1 MLKRS
6 GFGVFRPL
14 LPGGAFGITALAALR
29 FILLVLVLLA
39 LTAGLVP
46 DEAWAAKKPAPKQ
59 AAGKL
64 ITVEVEGYAPIVD
77 GAKNKAREDAK
88 RSVMREALEKALGA
102 YVTGITEMKDFEVV
116 KDKVFSQSQGIV
128 KRMDILRE
136 WEDSDGVLHLSAV
149 CDVAEAA
156 LDGVLGPAVIDA
168 LGNPRIMVLLDERIG
183 DKPSFLSTAE
193 SEVLRVFE
201 KAGYLLVDPTQ
212 AGTLKDIDLAAARS
226 ANDPEKLREIARDFQ
241 ADVLIYGKAYAS
253 AYADQKISGVRIYGV
268 RSTVQLK
275 AVLSASA
282 YQLGSDTYEEKQK
295 GTSLE
300 DGAVKGLKPGASRAG
315 KSLVN
320 KIAYALISGSAG
332 GIPGRTVKI
341 KLTGVAFKDVKA
353 LKEELSGIEGV
364 TGVYQRQF
372 RKGELE
378 LDVVSDKTA
387 EDLAS
392 ILSDRGCE
400 IDGVSGS
407 LVEGRGAEAPAP

>member
-46 DEAWAAKKPAPKQ
+46 DEAWAAKKSAPKQ

-341 KLTGVAFKDVKA
+341 KLIGVAFKEAKA

>member
-212 AGTLKDIDLAAARS
+212 AGALKEIDLAAARS

-341 KLTGVAFKDVKA
+341 KLIGVAFKEAKA

>member
-1 MLKRS
+1 M
-6 GFGVFRPL
+6 FRPL

-341 KLTGVAFKDVKA
+341 KLIGVAFKEAKA